1 MSSIEFDLNHYLYLE
16 FGFDEEDESRVSE
29 SWPFELR
36 KIADLEDGP
45 IFEFDD
51 DEPFFALAAG
61 PLNFLPKA
69 GMDLAALLLQMKGS
83 RWIASRDPVDLEF
96 SRPGDAAVPSGL
108 ERRRVLELMGHS
120 LLPGRSVEIL
130 EGLWLKTEQRY
141 LGLFQAAGESDAIVG
156 GLPSQVVVAFPEAS
170 DWRRLAWGVGLWLT
184 NESAATE
191 PKLE

>member
-1 MSSIEFDLNHYLYLE
+1 MSIEVDLNHYLFLE
-16 FGFDEEDESRVSE
+16 FGFDEEEDESRVSP

-45 IFEFDD
+45 IFEFED

-83 RWIASRDPVDLEF
+83 RWISSRDPISLNL
-96 SRPGDAAVPSGL
+96 SRLGDSAVPSGL
-108 ERRRVLELMGHS
+108 ERRRALELLGHS

-130 EGLWLKTEQRY
+130 EGLFLKTEQSY
-141 LGLFQAAGESDAIVG
+141 LGLFQAEGESEAIVG
-156 GLPSQVVVAFPEAS
+156 GLSSQVVVPFPDAS
-170 DWRRLAWGVGLWLT
+170 GWRRLSWGVGLWLR
-184 NESAATE
+184 NESVASEAHR
-191 PKLE
+191 